1 MTLSLAALFVILG
14 TSFSWAALDLLRK
27 LLVRTIR
34 PVALLVL
41 LSLAQTAVFAVWV
54 AVDAGARITAAYWWP
69 ALGSVALNIVAN
81 VAFIEAL
88 RRAPLSLTIPLLSLT
103 PALATLLAVPLVGEV
118 PTFLQGLGVALV
130 VAGALALNLDGTTIA
145 GLGRALAH
153 QRGTQLMVVV
163 AVGWSLAS
171 PLDKLAL
178 AAATS
183 SVHSFGVSLGVA
195 LGSLAILAVRR
206 QLGDLRAAARAP
218 ALTAAALAVAV
229 VGLAFNFLALTMAW
243 VALVETFKRAIGNLT
258 SVVLGRAFFGE
269 PVTAVKVAAVCAM
282 ALGVGLILS

>member
-1 MTLSLAALFVILG
+1 MTLSLTALAVILG

-27 LLVRTIR
+27 LLVRTVR

-54 AVDAGARITAAYWWP
+54 AVDDGARVTAAYWWP

-118 PTFLQGLGVALV
+118 PTLAQWLGVSLV
-130 VAGALALNLDGTTIA
+130 VAGALALNLDGTSIA
-145 GLGRALAH
+145 GLGRALVQ

-163 AVGWSLAS
+163 ALGWSLAA

-178 AAATS
+178 AASAS
-183 SVHSFGVSLGVA
+183 SVHAFGVSLGVA

-206 QLGDLRAAARAP
+206 GLADLSAAARVP
-218 ALTAAALAVAV
+218 GLTAAALAVAV
-229 VGLAFNFLALTMAW
+229 VGLAFQFLALTMAW
-243 VALVETFKRAIGNLT
+243 VALVETFKRAIGNLN

-269 PVTAVKVAAVCAM
+269 PVTAVKVAAVSAM